1 MSSAADKPQHVRA
14 FLVSLSIF
22 LALVAFIFRQRH
34 LLSTTQKMEQL
45 SLISRELMERAS
57 RTIDKRSG
65 G

>member
-34 LLSTTQKMEQL
+34 LLSTTDG
-45 SLISRELMERAS
+45 A
-57 RTIDKRSG
+57 TITHFSG
-65 G
+65 VDGKSKQNYR